1 MILASSCK
9 KERGGGIQKVARAVR
24 FQLYTDQDFSED
36 NHTITF
42 QAFIQSSNNTDL
54 WDSMF
59 PPMKISEIPGVA
71 NKLGMEKTVLA
82 NAAAVLKVGF
92 RYSIQDV
99 GLSWFI
105 DTSSAGQLFK
115 LVDFNFR
122 EKVIIAEPRKNIIT
136 SQSVTKKRSQCSF
149 LYF

>member
-1 MILASSCK
+1 MKFLSLLSTVLVLMIFAPSCR
-9 KERGGGIQKVARAVR
+9 KEKGGGIQKVARTVR
-24 FQLYTDQDFSED
+24 FQLYTDQDMSED

-54 WDSMF
+54 WDSML

-122 EKVIIAEPRKNIIT
+122 
-136 SQSVTKKRSQCSF
+136 
-149 LYF
+149 